1 MTFLDGG
8 QTGITKRSEALQ
20 NKGLTFVGW
29 QRSGLPLLTIEFARS
44 NAKNAV
50 FGRKKAAFCGRW
62 QKKQKAL

>member
-8 QTGITKRSEALQ
+8 QRGTTNRSEALR

-29 QRSGLPLLTIEFARS
+29 QGSGLPLLTIEFARS

-50 FGRKKAAFCGRW
+50 FERKRAVFCGRRE
-62 QKKQKAL
+62 QKEKAL